1 MPRRGR
7 IGDNTKAAT
16 TPAGQE
22 KKPKERKKKEF
33 AEHEPKLSV
42 QNTRLSHA
50 LPSVQPKFKD
60 VGILDGEEKK
70 VETGKVP
77 DVSYVMCKLAIKE
90 DGASAGLLPGKKVS
104 YFDFCVMNAMYTL
117 WTRRADKTKKE
128 CDFTYSDIYRTMTGS
143 MEDKKIGSTTLAQI
157 DAAIGRLSCIE
168 AAVDTRF
175 EIPEVQE
182 KLEALGIRKKG
193 ITIDTLVSA
202 KRYIREARN
211 HKTITGNVTL
221 RDCPI
226 LCAYAESVGQIVQ
239 IPYKALDVMNAD
251 GTPKRKDEKFIA
263 VQECL
268 ALHIASIR
276 NSAIENHAIGISTI
290 IEKTGYDYDAEFRA
304 TKKRDREAIEDV
316 LNHYKRI
323 GYISDFTIDPKKDLI
338 YITD

>member
-7 IGDNTKAAT
+7 IGDNEKTVAT
-16 TPAGQE
+16 PVVQE

-90 DGASAGLLPGKKVS
+90 DGVNAGLLPGKKVS
-104 YFDFCVMNAMYTL
+104 YFDFCVMNALYTL
-117 WTRRADKTKKE
+117 WTRRADKSKKE
-128 CDFTYSDIYRTMTGS
+128 CDITYADVYRTMTGNT
-143 MEDKKIGSTTLAQI
+143 ENVKVRKSTIAQI

-202 KRYIREARN
+202 KRFLKEAKN
-211 HKTITGNVTL
+211 HETINGVITL

-226 LCAYAESVGQIVQ
+226 LCAYAEAMGQIVQ
-239 IPYKALDVMNAD
+239 VPYRVLDVRNAD
-251 GTPKRKDEKFIA
+251 GTTKRKDDKFIA

-276 NSAIENHAIGISTI
+276 NAAIENHTIGISTVL
-290 IEKTGYDYDAEFRA
+290 EKSGYDYDSEFRA

-323 GYISDFTIDPKKDLI
+323 GFISDFTIDPQKDLI
-338 YITD
+338 YIAD